1 MNIFYSGDR
10 NTEDGIII
18 SALSLI
24 KNNDEPINFYILTA
38 ETENDKRKFYPISEE
53 FGILLDGYVKKI
65 NSKNSAKL
73 INITD
78 RFMNNPPVK
87 NMNTRFTPFC
97 MLRLYADEVSELPDK
112 ILYLDNDVLC
122 RKSIEEF
129 YNQDL
134 SDYDLAGVLDYYGRW
149 FFKRNI
155 FKFDYLNSG
164 VLLLNL
170 KKIRQDGL
178 FYRCRQKCAEDEM
191 FMPDQSAINKLCDKK
206 LILSRRYNEQ
216 RKLKKSTVM
225 QHFTTSFR
233 LFPFIHTVSVKPW
246 NIERL
251 HSVLKIYEYDDIL
264 NDYLKIKADKAKKS
278 EEDSNE

>member
-1 MNIFYSGDR
+1 MNILYCGDR

-38 ETENDKRKFYPISEE
+38 ETENDSRKFYPISEE

-65 NSKNSAKL
+65 NNKNSAKL

-87 NMNTRFTPFC
+87 NMNTRFTPLC
-97 MLRLYADEVSELPDK
+97 MLRLYADEVSKLPDR

-122 RKSIEEF
+122 RKSIGEF

-178 FYRCRQKCAEDEM
+178 FRRCRQKCAEDEM

-206 LILSRRYNEQ
+206 LILGRRFNEQ

-264 NDYLKIKADKAKKS
+264 NDYLKIKADKAQKS
-278 EEDSNE
+278 EENSNE